1 MPLTT
6 AQRDHVIREL
16 VELVGPITASKSDVQ
31 AAVAAADT
39 WLSDNGASFNT
50 ALPAAFRTTAT
61 NAQKAALLAFVALR
75 RAGK

>member
-1 MPLTT
+1 MALTA
-6 AQRDHVIREL
+6 AQRDAAVREL
-16 VELVGPITASKSDVQ
+16 VDLVGPITAARADVQ
-31 AAVAAADT
+31 AAVAAADQ
-39 WLSDNGASFNT
+39 WVSDNAASFNA